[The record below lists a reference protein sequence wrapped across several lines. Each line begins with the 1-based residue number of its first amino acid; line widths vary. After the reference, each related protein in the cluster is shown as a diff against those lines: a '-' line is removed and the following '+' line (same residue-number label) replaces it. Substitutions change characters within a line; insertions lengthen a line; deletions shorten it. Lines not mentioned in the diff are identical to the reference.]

1 MDLLI
6 NQVYVLLQMM
16 LGEHMEILVNKE
28 TFSLVSSLFLQ
39 MRALS
44 EQAHEHH
51 FHVQCATETALM
63 FFSQRPKRL

>member
-1 MDLLI
+1 
-6 NQVYVLLQMM
+6 
-16 LGEHMEILVNKE
+16 MEILVNKE